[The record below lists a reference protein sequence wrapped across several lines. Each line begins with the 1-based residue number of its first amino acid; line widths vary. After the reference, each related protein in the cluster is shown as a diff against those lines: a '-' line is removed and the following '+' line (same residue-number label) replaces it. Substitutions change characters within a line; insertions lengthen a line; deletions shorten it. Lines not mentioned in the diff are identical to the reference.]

1 MSISSV
7 SRSPVSFPS
16 SSTQG
21 SAPVAPQ
28 AQQIPGLEALSA
40 PQSNPLKSLLQTDSF
55 EAGGAQGNLAA
66 LTKGIE
72 QITQL
77 LNKAVELLGGASAG
91 GAAGA
96 GGASPVGG
104 GVPELGGDVPE
115 LGNAAPAGAAP
126 AAPEGAAPA
135 GAAPAGAAPTAP
147 AGASK
152 NASKTGN
159 TMDFTNDG
167 TKPMEIKFTPNAGG
181 QEIEPLTLQPGES
194 VTKQFPDGWS
204 GNFRSTAGDG
214 AAATLGEVA
223 FNGGGNQ
230 TYYDVSY
237 IEGNNA
243 SMTIAPESGG
253 RVSGTLDNLAA
264 GAPDSIKAKTA
275 DGTAYGVKKTTTS
288 DVQDAAVV
296 DYYRQHV
303 GADQGYVIPKDDLST
318 LGTGDTHLSV
328 HLKDVF

>member
-1 MSISSV
+1 MSLAPL
-7 SRSPVSFPS
+7 SRSPVSVPS
-16 SSTQG
+16 YSNTQKASPAASPATQG
-21 SAPVAPQ
+21 S
-28 AQQIPGLEALSA
+28 GLEALSA
-40 PQSNPLKSLLQTDSF
+40 PQSNPLQKLLQTDSF
-55 EAGGAQGNLAA
+55 DSGNTLAA
-66 LTKGIE
+66 LSKGME
-72 QITQL
+72 QISQL
-77 LNKAVELLGGASAG
+77 LNKAMELLGGPQAG
-91 GAAGA
+91 GT
-96 GGASPVGG
+96 GGSEGLGGVGGPQGLGGVGGPQGLDG
-104 GVPELGGDVPE
+104 GVPELGGP
-115 LGNAAPAGAAP
+115 APTAP
-126 AAPEGAAPA
+126 AADAA
-135 GAAPAGAAPTAP
+135 AP

-152 NASKTGN
+152 NASKSGN

-167 TKPMEIKFTPNAGG
+167 TQPMEIQFTPNAGG

-194 VTKQFPDGWS
+194 VTKEFPQGWS

-214 AAATLGEVA
+214 SAATLGEVA

-253 RVSGTLDNLAA
+253 RVSGTMDNLAA
-264 GAPDSIKAKTA
+264 GAPDSIKAKNA
-275 DGTAYGVKKTTTS
+275 DGSAYGIKKTTTS

-303 GADQGYVIPKDDLST
+303 GADQGYVVPKDDAST